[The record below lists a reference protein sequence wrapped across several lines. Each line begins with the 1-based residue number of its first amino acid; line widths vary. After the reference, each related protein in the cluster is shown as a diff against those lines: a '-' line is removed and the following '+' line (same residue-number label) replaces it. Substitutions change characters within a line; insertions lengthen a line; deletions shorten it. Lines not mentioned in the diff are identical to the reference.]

1 MKNICFI
8 GAFDKLDLILY
19 ISKIIKNLGKKVL
32 VVDATQLQK
41 ARYVVPTINPTK
53 SYITRF
59 EDIDIAIGFESYEDI
74 ERYIGITE
82 EQKMKYDYALV
93 NIDNGDIFNNFN
105 NQDTIKNYFVTSFEL
120 YSIRKGLET
129 IKQIDKPIKI
139 TKLIFSREINQE
151 DDYYLDYLALGYKIM
166 WEDNKINFPYETQDI
181 EVMIENQKTFKI
193 KTKGLTQQYKDSLE
207 YILTDIMPDINIV
220 NLRRIMKIIER
231 EG

>member
-19 ISKIIKNLGKKVL
+19 ISKIIKSLGKRVL
-32 VVDATQLQK
+32 IVDATELQK
-41 ARYVVPTINPTK
+41 ARYIVPTINPTK
-53 SYITRF
+53 SYVTRF
-59 EDIDIAIGFESYEDI
+59 EDIDIAIGFESYEEI

-82 EQKMKYDYALV
+82 DQKMKYDYVLV
-93 NIDNGDIFNNFN
+93 NIDNGEIFKNFN
-105 NQDTIKNYFVTSFEL
+105 NDNTIKNYFVTSFDL

-139 TKLIFSREINQE
+139 TKLIFSREINEE
-151 DDYYLDYLALGYKIM
+151 DDYYLDYLALGYKII
-166 WEDNKINFPYETQDI
+166 WEDNKINFPYDTQDI

-193 KTKGLTQQYKDSLE
+193 KTKGLSQQYKDSLE
-207 YILTDIMPDINIV
+207 YILIDIMPDINIT
-220 NLRRIMKIIER
+220 NLRRIMKNIER